1 MEIASFWILLFAS
14 LIIGVPVAF
23 AISVSAFGLLVLF
36 AEGLPFK
43 AVLVL
48 MSQRMFAGTDSFP
61 LLALP
66 LFFLAGALMQAGGL
80 SERLV
85 RLASALVGWVRGG
98 LSMVVVLAEMFFAG
112 ITGSPSAVSAAIGSV
127 MIPALKERGY
137 GERFSAALVAAGG
150 AVGPIIPPS
159 IMLVVYGSLSNVSIA
174 SLFIGGIIPG
184 ILMALALMGLCF
196 TMAIL
201 RGYPKEERLG
211 LAAIGR
217 ALKEAVLP
225 LATPAIILG
234 GIFSGV
240 FTATESAMVAVLYA
254 LLVSKF
260 VYRSLSW
267 SDVIRVCSDSA
278 VSSARIMFIIAT
290 AAFVGWVLAREQVPQ
305 EVSTYLLSLSRDP
318 VIILLIINALFLV
331 FGCFIEGIA
340 IMIILL
346 PTILP
351 VIQQLG
357 IDPMFFGVM
366 IVINL
371 AIGTVTPPVG
381 TCLIITSM
389 IAKLP
394 FDQVF
399 REILPFIAVM
409 IAVLLMLVVA
419 PELVTWL
426 PSYFY

>member
-1 MEIASFWILLFAS
+1 MEMIVFWVLLIAT
-14 LIIGVPVAF
+14 LIVGVPVAF
-23 AISVSAFGLLVLF
+23 AIALSALGLLLIF
-36 AEGLPFK
+36 TEGMPLD
-43 AVLVL
+43 AVLVI
-48 MSQRMFAGTDSFP
+48 MAQRMFSGTDSFP

-66 LFFLAGALMQAGGL
+66 LFFLAGALMQEGGL

-85 RLASALVGWVRGG
+85 RLAAALVAWIRGG
-98 LSMVVVLAEMFFAG
+98 LSMVVVLAEMFFAA
-112 ITGSPSAVSAAIGSV
+112 ITGSPSAVAAAIGSV
-127 MIPALKERGY
+127 MIPALRERGY
-137 GERFSAALVAAGG
+137 STRFSAAVVAAG
-150 AVGPIIPPS
+150 ASVGPVIPPS

-174 SLFIGGIIPG
+174 QLFIGGIIPG
-184 ILMALALMGLCF
+184 ILMALALMALCF
-196 TMAIL
+196 VIALI
-201 RGYPKEERLG
+201 RDYPKEERASLTF
-211 LAAIGR
+211 LMVAVRDAI
-217 ALKEAVLP
+217 LP
-225 LATPAIILG
+225 LLTPAIILG

-254 LLVSKF
+254 LLISKF

-267 SDVIRVCSDSA
+267 ADIYRVFYESA
-278 VSSARIMFIIAT
+278 ISSARIMFIIAT
-290 AAFVGWVLAREQVPQ
+290 ASFVGWVLAREHVPQ
-305 EVSTYLLSLSRDP
+305 TVSDYLLSLSEDP
-318 VIILLIINALFLV
+318 FVILLLINAIFLL

-351 VIQQLG
+351 VITELG

-381 TCLIITSM
+381 TCLVITSM

-399 REILPFIAVM
+399 KEILPFIGVM
-409 IAVLLMLVVA
+409 ILVLLLLVFF
-419 PELVTWL
+419 PQLVTWL
-426 PSYFY
+426 PAQFF